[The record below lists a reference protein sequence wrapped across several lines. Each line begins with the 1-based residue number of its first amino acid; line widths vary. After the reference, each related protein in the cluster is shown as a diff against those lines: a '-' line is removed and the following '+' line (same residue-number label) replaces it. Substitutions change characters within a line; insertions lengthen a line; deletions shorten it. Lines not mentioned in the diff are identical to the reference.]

1 MNCRSTFIP
10 LIEIE
15 QEGDQ
20 KIAPRKIEPR
30 KITPQSIPPPG
41 LGFGVALGLGSVAIF
56 RRQSS
61 RRQFS

>member
-1 MNCRSTFIP
+1 MNYGSTSIP

-30 KITPQSIPPPG
+30 KIIPQSIPPP
-41 LGFGVALGLGSVAIF
+41 LG
-56 RRQSS
+56 
-61 RRQFS
+61 